1 MGEPILAIDYGTC
14 SARAALAI
22 EGRIELVREPASGS
36 ANWPASVFA
45 DGGNLIVG
53 TLAERRKRIWPAAYR
68 GEIKRDLA
76 RDVAVGLDGRGYPPR
91 ALVTAVISTLKAE
104 AELQLN
110 GGGSSGGGSNGA
122 GGAGAGGGGG
132 ERLTRAV
139 VTVPASYDPSGPL
152 RRIMI
157 AAAEAAGFVDVDLLA
172 EPLAAAW
179 SPLDGTQPEPG
190 TLMLV
195 YDLGGGTFEGA
206 LIEVGADGRHEMLS
220 HSALHDC
227 GGRDL
232 DQILFD
238 EILGLYGPGL
248 EPLLNPPGSGEMYQ
262 TTASRTRHELL
273 DFARAVK
280 HQLSDIASVEDVF
293 SPAGLLVSMRR
304 DRFTQLASPT
314 LARTMA
320 CCQHLLEAGGYGP
333 EKLGGVLSVG
343 GSAHIPVVTDILT
356 GRLGVGTA
364 WPTTQIYTP
373 VDPELAVVLGAAA
386 WASSVSTRRTTAAR
400 PNPVLVPA
408 RWDIPGARATMVRWL
423 VEPGER
429 YDAGAV
435 LARVRLTDG
444 SLFDLA
450 MDAPGSLLHT
460 HAEPGTPVRDA
471 DWLATTLPS
480 GPAPLLGAT
489 GAGGGADLR
498 GFERSTRPSH
508 QVEVTARATLKGH
521 ERDVTSA
528 AFSPDGHWLATT
540 SKDGTR
546 LWDVATG
553 RTALTLS
560 GRKSI
565 LIHDC
570 AFSPD
575 GRLLATTGS
584 DKTARVWDVATG
596 RQAVTLTGHRG
607 PVYGC
612 AFSPDGSLVAT
623 TGTDRTVRLWG
634 AVSGK
639 NIATLDGHRGTVYG
653 CAFSPDGRLL
663 VSAGAEST
671 LLWDVSV
678 GEIIMSLPGHTN
690 FTGGCAF
697 SPDGALLATA
707 GNEGTRLTDTSNGS
721 TVATLPGSAQSCAFS
736 PDGKLLA
743 TASTDDTAL
752 LWDVATGAAVATL
765 AGHSSTVI
773 SCAFAP
779 FGLLLATTS
788 TDMTARLWDII
799 YRP

>member
-14 SARAALAI
+14 SARAALAV
-22 EGRIELVREPASGS
+22 EGRIEPVREPASGS
-36 ANWPASVFA
+36 VSWPASVFA

-76 RDVAVGLDGRGYPPR
+76 RDGAVPLDGRGYP
-91 ALVTAVISTLKAE
+91 AHVLVTAVLGALKAE
-104 AELQLN
+104 AEQQL
-110 GGGSSGGGSNGA
+110 GGQS
-122 GGAGAGGGGG
+122 
-132 ERLTRAV
+132 LTRAV
-139 VTVPASYDPSGPL
+139 VTVPASYDPAGPL
-152 RRIMI
+152 RRVMI

-172 EPLAAAW
+172 EPVAAAW
-179 SPLDGTQPEPG
+179 SPLVGTEPEPG
-190 TLMLV
+190 SLMLV

-206 LIEVGADGRHEMLS
+206 LVSVGENGRHEMIA
-220 HSALHDC
+220 HAALHDC

-248 EPLLNPPGSGEMYQ
+248 EPLLNPAGPGDMYQ
-262 TTASRTRHELL
+262 TTASRPRHELL

-280 HQLSDIASVEDVF
+280 HQLTDIAVVEDVF
-293 SPAGLLVSMRR
+293 SPAGLLVSMQRE
-304 DRFTQLASPT
+304 RFTQLASPT

-320 CCQHLLEAGGYGP
+320 CCQHLLENAGYGP
-333 EKLGGVLSVG
+333 DKLGGVLLVG
-343 GSAHIPVVTDILT
+343 GSSRIPVVTDVLE
-356 GRLGVGTA
+356 GRLGVGTD
-364 WPTTQIYTP
+364 WPGQQLFSP

-400 PNPVLVPA
+400 PNPVEQPA
-408 RWDIPGARATMVRWL
+408 RWDIPGGRATMVRWL

-429 YDAGAV
+429 FDAGAV

-450 MDAPGSLLHT
+450 VEAPGSLIHT

-480 GPAPLLGAT
+480 GPAPLGSAGA
-489 GAGGGADLR
+489 ADLR
-498 GFERSTRPSH
+498 GFERSSRPSLR
-508 QVEVTARATLKGH
+508 VEVTARATLKGH

-528 AFSPDGHWLATT
+528 AFSPDGALLATT

-553 RTALTLS
+553 RTSLTLS
-560 GRKSI
+560 GRKS
-565 LIHDC
+565 LVVHGC

-575 GRLLATTGS
+575 GKLLATTGS
-584 DKTARVWDVATG
+584 DKTARIWDVASG
-596 RQAVTLTGHRG
+596 RQTVTLTGHRG

-634 AVSGK
+634 SSTGK
-639 NIATLDGHRGTVYG
+639 NIATLNGHRGTVYG

-678 GEIIMSLPGHTN
+678 GEALMSLPGHTN
-690 FTGGCAF
+690 FAGGCAF
-697 SPDGALLATA
+697 SPDGSLLATA
-707 GNEGTRLTDTSNGS
+707 GNEGTRLTDAGSGS

-736 PDGKLLA
+736 PDGRLLA

-752 LWDVATGAAVATL
+752 LWDVSTGAAIATL
-765 AGHSSTVI
+765 TGHSSTVM

-799 YRP
+799 YTP

>member
-14 SARAALAI
+14 SARAALAVD
-22 EGRIELVREPASGS
+22 GRVELVREPASGS
-36 ANWPASVFA
+36 ANWPSSVFA
-45 DGGNLIVG
+45 DGGKLIVG

-68 GEIKRDLA
+68 GEIKRDLT
-76 RDVAVGLDGRGYPPR
+76 RDVAVPLDGRGYRPHT
-91 ALVTAVISTLKAE
+91 LVTAVISTLKAE
-104 AELQLN
+104 AEQL
-110 GGGSSGGGSNGA
+110 
-122 GGAGAGGGGG
+122 GG
-132 ERLTRAV
+132 ERLSRAV

-152 RRIMI
+152 RRMMI

-179 SPLDGTQPEPG
+179 SPLEGTGPEPG
-190 TLMLV
+190 SLMLV

-206 LIEVGADGRHEMLS
+206 LIAVGADGRHELLS
-220 HSALHDC
+220 HAALHDC

-248 EPLLNPPGSGEMYQ
+248 EPLLNPPGYGEAYQ

-273 DFARAVK
+273 DFSRAVK
-280 HQLSDIASVEDVF
+280 HQLSDIATVEDVF
-293 SPAGLLVSMRR
+293 SPAGLLVSMQRE
-304 DRFTQLASPT
+304 RFTQLASPT

-320 CCQHLLEAGGYGP
+320 CCQHLLETGGYGP

-343 GSAHIPVVTDILT
+343 GCAHIPVVTDILT
-356 GRLGVGTA
+356 GRLGVGTD
-364 WPTTQIYTP
+364 WPTAQIYAS

-386 WASSVSTRRTTAAR
+386 WASSVSTRRTSAAR
-400 PNPVLVPA
+400 PNPVMVPA
-408 RWDIPGARATMVRWL
+408 RWDIPGGRATMVRWL
-423 VEPGER
+423 TQPGER
-429 YDAGAV
+429 YDASDV
-435 LARVRLTDG
+435 LARIRLTDG

-450 MDAPGSLLHT
+450 MDAPGSLIHT
-460 HAEPGTPVRDA
+460 HAEPGTLVRDA

-480 GPAPLLGAT
+480 GPAPLF
-489 GAGGGADLR
+489 GGGNGGLASSADLR
-498 GFERSTRPSH
+498 GFERSTRASH
-508 QVEVTARATLKGH
+508 HVEVTARATLKGH

-528 AFSPDGHWLATT
+528 AFSPDGRWLATT
-540 SKDGTR
+540 SKDGIR

-553 RTALTLS
+553 RTTLTLS

-565 LIHDC
+565 LVHDC

-575 GRLLATTGS
+575 GRLLATTGA
-584 DKTARVWDVATG
+584 DKTARLWDATTG
-596 RQAVTLTGHRG
+596 RQALALTGHRG

-634 AVSGK
+634 AQTGK
-639 NIATLDGHRGTVYG
+639 NIATLDEHRGTVYS

-671 LLWDVSV
+671 LLWDVAH
-678 GEIIMSLPGHTN
+678 GEILMSLPGHTN

-697 SPDGALLATA
+697 SPDGSLLATA
-707 GNEGTRLTDTSNGS
+707 GNEGTRLTDTSNGT
-721 TVATLPGSAQSCAFS
+721 TVASLPGSAQSCAFS

-752 LWDVATGAAVATL
+752 LWDVATGAAIATL
-765 AGHSSTVI
+765 AGHSSTVM

>member
-14 SARAALAI
+14 SARAALTVD
-22 EGRIELVREPASGS
+22 GRIEPVREPASGS
-36 ANWPASVFA
+36 ASWPASVFV
-45 DGGNLIVG
+45 DGGSLIVG

-68 GEIKRDLA
+68 GEIKRDLT
-76 RDVAVGLDGRGYPPR
+76 RDGAVPLDGRGYP
-91 ALVTAVISTLKAE
+91 AHTLVTATIAALKAE
-104 AELQLN
+104 AQTQL
-110 GGGSSGGGSNGA
+110 
-122 GGAGAGGGGG
+122 GG
-132 ERLTRAV
+132 EALSRAV
-139 VTVPASYDPSGPL
+139 ITVPASYDPAGPL
-152 RRIMI
+152 RRLMI

-172 EPLAAAW
+172 EPVAAAW
-179 SPLDGTQPEPG
+179 SPLDGAAPEPG
-190 TLMLV
+190 SLMLV
-195 YDLGGGTFEGA
+195 FDLGGGTFEGA
-206 LIEVGADGRHEMLS
+206 LVAAGADGRHEMLS
-220 HSALHDC
+220 HAGLHDC

-248 EPLLNPPGSGEMYQ
+248 EPLLNPPPIGEMYQ

-280 HQLSDIASVEDVF
+280 HQLSDIPIVEDVF
-293 SPAGLLVSMRR
+293 SPAGLLVSMQR

-320 CCQHLLEAGGYGP
+320 CCQHLLEVAGYSQD
-333 EKLGGVLSVG
+333 KLGGVLLVG
-343 GSAHIPVVTDILT
+343 GSSRMPLVTDVLT
-356 GRLGVGTA
+356 GRLGVGTD
-364 WPTTQIYTP
+364 WPAQQIFTP

-400 PNPVLVPA
+400 PNPVLQPA
-408 RWDIPGARATMVRWL
+408 RWDIPGERATMVRWL

-429 YDAGAV
+429 FDAGAV

-450 MDAPGSLLHT
+450 MDAPGSLIHT
-460 HAEPGTPVRDA
+460 HAAPGTAVRDA

-480 GPAPLLGAT
+480 GPAPLGAA
-489 GAGGGADLR
+489 GAGGGSASGADLR
-498 GFERSTRPSH
+498 GFERSSRASLR
-508 QVEVTARATLKGH
+508 VEVTPRATLKGH

-528 AFSPDGHWLATT
+528 AFSPDGKLLATT

-553 RTALTLS
+553 RTALTLT
-560 GRKSI
+560 GRKS
-565 LIHDC
+565 LVVHDC

-575 GRLLATTGS
+575 GDLLATTGS
-584 DKTARVWDVATG
+584 DKTARLWDVGTG
-596 RQAVTLTGHRG
+596 RQTVTLTGHRG

-634 AVSGK
+634 AMSGK
-639 NIATLDGHRGTVYG
+639 NIATLQGHRGTVYG

-707 GNEGTRLTDTSNGS
+707 GNEGTRLTDAASGT

-736 PDGKLLA
+736 PDGQLLA
-743 TASTDDTAL
+743 TASTDDTAQ
-752 LWDVATGAAVATL
+752 LWDVATGSAIATL
-765 AGHSSTVI
+765 TGHSSTVM

-779 FGLLLATTS
+779 FGLLLATTG

-799 YRP
+799 YTP

>member
-1 MGEPILAIDYGTC
+1 VGEPILAIDYGTC
-14 SARAALAI
+14 SARAALAVD
-22 EGRIELVREPASGS
+22 GRIEPVREPASGS
-36 ANWPASVFA
+36 ANWPASVFS
-45 DGGNLIVG
+45 DGGSLIVG

-68 GEIKRDLA
+68 GEIKRDLT
-76 RDVAVGLDGRGYPPR
+76 RDGGTVSLDGRGYPTR
-91 ALVTAVISTLKAE
+91 TLVTAVITALKAE
-104 AELQLN
+104 AETQL
-110 GGGSSGGGSNGA
+110 
-122 GGAGAGGGGG
+122 GG
-132 ERLTRAV
+132 ERLSRAV

-152 RRIMI
+152 RRLMI

-172 EPLAAAW
+172 EPVAAAW
-179 SPLDGTQPEPG
+179 SPLEGAAPEPG
-190 TLMLV
+190 SLMLV
-195 YDLGGGTFEGA
+195 FDLGGGTFEGA
-206 LIEVGADGRHEMLS
+206 LVAVGADGRHEMLT
-220 HSALHDC
+220 HAGLHDC

-248 EPLLNPPGSGEMYQ
+248 EPLLNPPPIGEMYQ

-280 HQLSDIASVEDVF
+280 HQLSDIAVVEDVF
-293 SPAGLLVSMRR
+293 SPAGLLVSMQR
-304 DRFTQLASPT
+304 DRLAQLASPT

-333 EKLGGVLSVG
+333 DKLGGVLLVG
-343 GSAHIPVVTDILT
+343 GSSRMPVVTEVLA
-356 GRLGVGTA
+356 GRLGVGTD
-364 WPTTQIYTP
+364 WPAQQIFTS

-386 WASSVSTRRTTAAR
+386 WATSVSTRRTTAAR
-400 PNPVLVPA
+400 PNPVLQPA
-408 RWDIPGARATMVRWL
+408 RWDIPGGRATMVRWL

-429 YDAGAV
+429 FDAGAV
-435 LARVRLTDG
+435 LARVRLVDG

-450 MDAPGSLLHT
+450 MDAPGSLVHT
-460 HAEPGTPVRDA
+460 HADPGAPVRDA

-480 GPAPLLGAT
+480 GPAPI
-489 GAGGGADLR
+489 GAGAGVGGSSAGGADLR
-498 GFERSTRPSH
+498 GFERSSRASLH
-508 QVEVTARATLKGH
+508 VEVTGRAVLTGH
-521 ERDVTSA
+521 ERDVTAA
-528 AFSPDGHWLATT
+528 AFSPDGKLLATT
-540 SKDGTR
+540 SKDATR

-553 RTALTLS
+553 RTALTLT
-560 GRKSI
+560 GRKS
-565 LIHDC
+565 LVVHDC

-575 GRLLATTGS
+575 GALLATTGS
-584 DKTARVWDVATG
+584 DKTARLWDVGTG
-596 RQAVTLTGHRG
+596 RQTVSLTGHRG

-612 AFSPDGSLVAT
+612 AFSPDGTLVAT

-634 AVSGK
+634 ATSGR
-639 NIATLDGHRGTVYG
+639 NIATLQGHRGTVYG

-671 LLWDVSV
+671 LLWDVAV

-690 FTGGCAF
+690 FTGTCAF

-707 GNEGTRLTDTSNGS
+707 GNEGTRLTDAASGT

-736 PDGKLLA
+736 PDGLLLA

-752 LWDVATGAAVATL
+752 LWDVATGSAIATL
-765 AGHSSTVI
+765 TGHSSTVM

-799 YRP
+799 YTP